1 MQMCVC
7 AQVMHI
13 AMWNMGISSIPKW
26 LLSLACRSVMY
37 EKRLKKHTHTHT
49 VPTHT
54 HALFLH
60 HWSLI
65 ITNNITKCQCKQIIA
80 HGCMHRDA
88 MFMGHLKPI
97 KNKRTRLWCS
107 LGVHMFVFTWTLIT
121 EVPIAIPMRP
131 IAILL
136 FLRRKNSHFSMVL
149 DTSQTIYSSMAA
161 PPSWVISC
169 KGQHECHPSKP
180 KMTATPPEAKANIP
194 SYFASILSAPNRT
207 VATSGLAAGPSDKK
221 FEVGQRFSSQELRTW
236 TNRLTSYNIAQ
247 NTTLYT
253 VY

>member
-1 MQMCVC
+1 
-7 AQVMHI
+7 
-13 AMWNMGISSIPKW
+13 
-26 LLSLACRSVMY
+26 MY

-107 LGVHMFVFTWTLIT
+107 LGVHMFVFTWNLIT

-136 FLRRKNSHFSMVL
+136 FF
-149 DTSQTIYSSMAA
+149 TSEKTRIFPWYLTHPKQYSGMLSMAA
-161 PPSWVISC
+161 PPRWVISC

-194 SYFASILSAPNRT
+194 NYFASILSAPNRT
-207 VATSGLAAGPSDKK
+207 VATSGLAAGPSDKT

-236 TNRLTSYNIAQ
+236 TNRLTSYNIAW